1 MFYRSTRQR
10 FKCKFPINEA
20 YTYIYIYV
28 YIHTYLAIGKR
39 RVFESHRGLHLN
51 KRSCIVTNLIGIQRF
66 TRGIDRIM
74 PRNGTGDDEGYSN
87 RRYKRNSYAAIGE
100 SANWKTLF
108 YSPFPPSFPLLPFS
122 SHSFSFCL
130 RCSPLIFFVWSPR
143 SRDLVPHVLHVI
155 TRFSLSFSNE
165 FLEREFRLLF
175 RPLSVSLRASSFHG
189 SWRNRLIR

>member
-1 MFYRSTRQR
+1 MFYRLTR

-20 YTYIYIYV
+20 YTYIYIY
-28 YIHTYLAIGKR
+28 IHTYLAIAIGKR

-122 SHSFSFCL
+122 SHFFSRFACVARLSSFSFD
-130 RCSPLIFFVWSPR
+130 PR
-143 SRDLVPHVLHVI
+143 DRVI
-155 TRFSLSFSNE
+155 
-165 FLEREFRLLF
+165 
-175 RPLSVSLRASSFHG
+175 SFHTFYT
-189 SWRNRLIR
+189 